1 MHQIEVK
8 LQKHKIQKGRYKI
21 TMLTLPRQL
30 LKHVPAIRKA
40 KKVLLETDLLGN
52 IIIKNPKLPRL

>member
-8 LQKHKIQKGRYKI
+8 LQKRKVHKKY
-21 TMLTLPRQL
+21 TVSFVVLPKQI
-30 LKHVPAIRKA
+30 LKHVPNIRKA
-40 KKVLLETDLLGN
+40 NKVLLETDLLGN